1 MKRFSMLIFV
11 MVSVSL
17 SFALDLVGGISYNT
31 YNFDFFSNDG
41 LISLFSE
48 EINKSMEN
56 GWGGYAGVGLGGNI
70 GIEIGA
76 DLFNSKYESPA
87 DQQPVISVAQSTF
100 GPYAALKVKANAP
113 LLPISLDLKAA
124 VAYYS
129 NETTS
134 KGEISW
140 GPLTGTADL
149 SGLKFKGLGYLIG
162 GGLNLNI
169 TRSLN
174 LSFNGTYR
182 IAKLPLTEVKNIEGA
197 YEAYEGEEKVVVDLS
212 GLRIGA
218 GLSLEF

>member
-31 YNFDFFSNDG
+31 YNFDFFSNDE

-76 DLFNSKYESPA
+76 DLFNSRYESPS
-87 DQQPVISVAQSTF
+87 DQQPLISVDQSTF
-100 GPYAALKVKANAP
+100 GPYAALRLKANVP

-134 KGEISW
+134 KGEVSW
-140 GPLTGTADL
+140 RPLTGTAEL

-162 GGLNLNI
+162 GGINLNI

-174 LSFNGTYR
+174 VAFNGTYR
-182 IAKLPLTEVKNIEGA
+182 IAKLPLTEIKNIEGN
-197 YEAYEGEEKVVVDLS
+197 YEVYDGEDEVIVDLS
-212 GLRIGA
+212 GLRIGV
-218 GLSLEF
+218 GLTLEF

>member
-1 MKRFSMLIFV
+1 
-11 MVSVSL
+11 
-17 SFALDLVGGISYNT
+17 
-31 YNFDFFSNDG
+31 
-41 LISLFSE
+41 
-48 EINKSMEN
+48 
-56 GWGGYAGVGLGGNI
+56 
-70 GIEIGA
+70 
-76 DLFNSKYESPA
+76 
-87 DQQPVISVAQSTF
+87 
-100 GPYAALKVKANAP
+100 
-113 LLPISLDLKAA
+113 LPISLDLKAA

-197 YEAYEGEEKVVVDLS
+197 YEAYEGEGKIVSLKVVAVLNEVEENTFKNGD
-212 GLRIGA
+212 A
-218 GLSLEF
+218 GLYAYNNGEAAGLEIYKNYFGNQENPNNYNMIAGTIVVGKNSNWDNQNIPNIHVGLQTRCNTYSSTQNEY